1 MNTPPCLLLALEID
15 GSDRG
20 NMRVTFVGLGTS
32 RVEWRADLV
41 AGSRFRLASGGV
53 GLWGMRAWGRI
64 GSPILPNFS
73 DRLDVPGVRFRHR
86 GVGDPIVPR
95 SGGRVGASYADV
107 ISRGPQA
114 EVPLSWFQ
122 RVSQDGSLFSGV
134 SGGGGGHWRANAGLR
149 DVLAGGPVVCHPRAI
164 GESILA
170 WYGGLLAG
178 VAAGATLVRTFI
190 GPVYRGGG
198 YGDRGH
204 GRVFVGVERFFK
216 PGSNC
221 RWRGSDGLDSTC

>member
-1 MNTPPCLLLALEID
+1 MGDA
-15 GSDRG
+15 
-20 NMRVTFVGLGTS
+20 GLGADRQPDSAELQRSAGRARGAVSTS
-32 RVEWRADLV
+32 GCWRPYCA
-41 AGSRFRLASGGV
+41 AV
-53 GLWGMRAWGRI
+53 G
-64 GSPILPNFS
+64 
-73 DRLDVPGVRFRHR
+73 
-86 GVGDPIVPR
+86 R
-95 SGGRVGASYADV
+95 SGGGELCGRHQPWAAGGGATELVPAGEPGRVV
-107 ISRGPQA
+107 VQRG
-114 EVPLSWFQ
+114 L
-122 RVSQDGSLFSGV
+122 R
-134 SGGGGGHWRANAGLR
+134 GGGGHWRANAGLR

>member
-41 AGSRFRLASGGV
+41 AGSRFRVASGGV
-53 GLWGMRAWGRI
+53 GLWGLRAWGRI

-134 SGGGGGHWRANAGLR
+134 SGGGRPLARKCGASGRSRWGARCMPPTSYWGINLGLVRRVTRRSCGRGDARADVHWPRVPGWR
-149 DVLAGGPVVCHPRAI
+149 VRGSGPRA
-164 GESILA
+164 
-170 WYGGLLAG
+170 G
-178 VAAGATLVRTFI
+178 VRRRGA
-190 GPVYRGGG
+190 
-198 YGDRGH
+198 
-204 GRVFVGVERFFK
+204 FF
-216 PGSNC
+216 
-221 RWRGSDGLDSTC
+221 